1 MVLPT
6 WMSEIM
12 GLEIISME
20 IEENIQWFSMW
31 IEKDD
36 TKMFKKKL
44 K

>member
-1 MVLPT
+1 
-6 WMSEIM
+6 MSEIM

-20 IEENIQWFSMW
+20 IEENVQWFSMW

-36 TKMFKKKL
+36 TKMFTKKL